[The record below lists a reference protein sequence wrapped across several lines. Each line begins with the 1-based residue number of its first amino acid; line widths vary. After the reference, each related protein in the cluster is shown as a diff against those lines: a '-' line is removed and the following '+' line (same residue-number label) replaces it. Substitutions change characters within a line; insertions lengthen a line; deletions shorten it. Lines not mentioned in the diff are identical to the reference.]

1 MAEHN
6 AFDRK
11 TMELN
16 TMAESEGLLE
26 QFNLPPAFIKF
37 LRNNSRKIWIVLFC
51 VAVVVVAASLYDSY
65 RTYTLDKAASALDAA
80 LQDPDNSE
88 TLLKDVVAQYSSTP
102 SATWGKIAL
111 VKLYQDEKQYDKAV
125 ALLVEI
131 EADSSLDSLVKPLV
145 AYKLAALYEEQ
156 GAMKKALG
164 AYTVLSGMQGFEADA
179 YKAMGRVQES
189 LGNKEQAVS
198 MYKQYLEQQK
208 ISEANGQD
216 DPAREVIESRLKM
229 LQTS

>member
-1 MAEHN
+1 MAEQN

-11 TMELN
+11 TIEMN

-37 LRNNSRKIWIVLFC
+37 LRNNSRTIWIVISC

-65 RTYTLDKAASALDAA
+65 RARTLDKAASSLDAA
-80 LQDPDNSE
+80 LQDTDNTE
-88 TLLKDVVAQYSSTP
+88 KMLKGVAEEFGSTP
-102 SATWGKIAL
+102 SATWAKISL

-131 EADSSLDSLVKPLV
+131 EADSSLDPLVKPLV
-145 AYKLAALYEEQ
+145 TYKLAALYEEQ
-156 GAMKKALG
+156 GAMEKALG

-189 LGNKEQAVS
+189 LGNKDQAVS
-198 MYKQYLEQQK
+198 MYQQYIEQQK
-208 ISEANGQD
+208 VSPSNGQD
-216 DPAREVIESRLKM
+216 DPALKVIESRLKM
-229 LQTS
+229 LQNN

>member
-1 MAEHN
+1 MAEQN

-11 TMELN
+11 TIEMN
-16 TMAESEGLLE
+16 TMTESEGLLE

-37 LRNNSRKIWIVLFC
+37 LRNNSKIIWIIIAC
-51 VAVVVVAASLYDSY
+51 VAVVVVAASLYDTY
-65 RTYTLDKAASALDAA
+65 RAHTLDKAASSLDAA
-80 LQDPDNSE
+80 LQNTE
-88 TLLKDVVAQYSSTP
+88 NAEQMLKGVVEEFSSTP
-102 SATWGKIAL
+102 SATWAKIAL
-111 VKLYQDEKQYDKAV
+111 VKLYQEQKQYDKAV

-145 AYKLAALYEEQ
+145 TYKLAALYEEQ
-156 GAMKKALG
+156 GAMEKALG

-189 LGNKEQAVS
+189 LGNKDQAVS
-198 MYKQYLEQQK
+198 MYQQYIEQQK
-208 ISEANGQD
+208 VSQLNGQD

-229 LQTS
+229 LQTN